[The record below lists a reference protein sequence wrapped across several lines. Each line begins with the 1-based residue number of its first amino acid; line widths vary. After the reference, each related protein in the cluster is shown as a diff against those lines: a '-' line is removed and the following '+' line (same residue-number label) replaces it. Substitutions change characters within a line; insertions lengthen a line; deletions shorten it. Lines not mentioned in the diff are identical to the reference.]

1 MCVSHRDAVFWG
13 AEGQKRILSGR
24 GKNLAVEYLEAD
36 YTIRSD
42 FHCYQG
48 FCRCHR
54 LVWES
59 MIMFFLVS
67 SSASAKD
74 GLQDSTNCGSVHL
87 LFRLSSQVFFC
98 KLLFHTTLFV
108 SCPSN
113 LFFLQHLQIVIYT
126 NLFQIVGPNSFTI
139 FEVKCQEFA
148 PHPTIFSANSRFV
161 KLFFLQIDVPDQLF
175 FKLLFRI
182 IWSFEHIFKFRLSFP

>member
-1 MCVSHRDAVFWG
+1 
-13 AEGQKRILSGR
+13 
-24 GKNLAVEYLEAD
+24 
-36 YTIRSD
+36 
-42 FHCYQG
+42 
-48 FCRCHR
+48 
-54 LVWES
+54 

-67 SSASAKD
+67 FSASAKH

-108 SCPSN
+108 SCPSI

-126 NLFQIVGPNSFTI
+126 NLFQIVVPNSFTI
-139 FEVKCQEFA
+139 FEGKCQEFP
-148 PHPTIFSANSRFV
+148 PHPNIFSANSRFV

-182 IWSFEHIFKFRLSFP
+182 I